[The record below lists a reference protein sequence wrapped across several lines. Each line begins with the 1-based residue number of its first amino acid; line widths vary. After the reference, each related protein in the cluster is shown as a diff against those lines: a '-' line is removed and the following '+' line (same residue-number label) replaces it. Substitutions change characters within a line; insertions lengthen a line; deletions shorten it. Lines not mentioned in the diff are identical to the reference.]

1 MNKNR
6 DGFSLVEVIIAVA
19 LLAILCMP
27 ILAYFTHAS
36 VATSDGKDTHRA
48 NMAAQS
54 AAEELKGCETFE
66 QIEEKLAAAT
76 GGSVSGA
83 KWTIDSA
90 YDGST
95 KKAAL
100 TKLVTEDGF
109 PYQVKVTLDY
119 NYGITDAHGNK
130 VDVNGNEIDADY
142 NDYSMPKLKEV
153 YADTNVVISETD
165 QVDTAV
171 SNFLYSNPS
180 KSESEIKNNMERTL
194 CLNVSK
200 KNSDI
205 YKVRGY
211 YHYRY
216 TNNGKTY
223 TYSADVEDTE
233 IEISKLENIYFFYN
247 IMKDDAPEP
256 VEVDFDFAITQAEAE
271 KLHVYFVCQRE
282 VKAPKTGY
290 SLNFD
295 TSHGQAAW
303 AEYYTNGVAT
313 NLAASSDMIQYDT
326 SGKRIAKILIDVY
339 AGSETSFTEAT
350 RIVHL
355 ETSKG
360 E

>member
-1 MNKNR
+1 MKKNR
-6 DGFSLVEVIIAVA
+6 EGFSLVEVIIAIA

-27 ILAYFTHAS
+27 VLAYFTHAS

-54 AAEELKGCETFE
+54 AAEELKSCETFE
-66 QIEEKLAAAT
+66 RIEEKLVSAT
-76 GGSVSGA
+76 GSSVSGA
-83 KWTIDSA
+83 KWTVDAA
-90 YDGST
+90 YDTST
-95 KKAAL
+95 KKASL
-100 TKLVTEDGF
+100 TKVVTEDGF

-119 NYGITDAHGNK
+119 NYGITDDHGNK
-130 VDVNGNEIDADY
+130 VDVNGNPIDADY
-142 NDYSMPKLKEV
+142 NDYSMPKLQEV

-165 QVDTAV
+165 QADTAV

-180 KSESEIKNNMERTL
+180 ESESEIKNDMERTL
-194 CLNVSK
+194 CLHISK

-205 YKVRGY
+205 YAVRGY
-211 YHYRY
+211 YDYRY
-216 TNNGKTY
+216 DKSGRTY
-223 TYSADVEDTE
+223 TYSADVESTE
-233 IEISKLENIYFFYN
+233 IEISKLENVYFFYN
-247 IMKDDAPEP
+247 IMKDDAPEH
-256 VEVDFDFAITQAEAE
+256 VEVDFDSTITQAEAE
-271 KLHVYFVCQRE
+271 KLHVYFVCQKE
-282 VKAPKTGY
+282 VKEPKTGY

-303 AEYYTNGVAT
+303 AQYYTNGVAT

-339 AGSETSFTEAT
+339 AGSETSFTENN